1 MYNRSSVGKH
11 MNVSINEVVSISD
24 SVKKYEIVSE
34 LTQIDIY
41 GVSYELSIQPF
52 TLQLKMIGL
61 KKIVVSGETQV
72 AVKAT
77 CDRCLNDTDV
87 SLDLVIEETADV
99 AEGIFV
105 PDEDLSPY
113 LEDKLIDVDGL
124 LSEQIL
130 LGWPSKVLC
139 NEDCKGLC
147 PVCGCNL
154 NETTCNCDTRV
165 IDPRMAQLL
174 DFEF

>member
-1 MYNRSSVGKH
+1 MH
-11 MNVSINEVVSISD
+11 MNISINEVVSISD
-24 SVKKYEIVSE
+24 SVKKYDITSE

-41 GVSYELSIQPF
+41 GCSYKLTIQPF

-61 KKIVVSGETQV
+61 KKLTVTGEAQATV
-72 AVKAT
+72 EAV
-77 CDRCLNDTDV
+77 CDRCLSDTTV

-99 AEGIFV
+99 SDGIFT
-105 PDEDLSPY
+105 PDEELSPY

-154 NETTCNCDTRV
+154 NEKTCNCDTRV